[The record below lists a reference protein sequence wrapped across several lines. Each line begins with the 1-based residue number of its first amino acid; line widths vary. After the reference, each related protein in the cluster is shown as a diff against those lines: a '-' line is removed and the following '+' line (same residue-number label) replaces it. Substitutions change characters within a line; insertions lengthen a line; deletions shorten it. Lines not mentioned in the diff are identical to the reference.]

1 MSTAEDNP
9 VTETDTATVN
19 EEMIFPLPP
28 SFDSVEEEREHRKQ
42 SLVDAL
48 NILGELHMAEG
59 AAGHITVRDPE
70 HSDRFWVNPF
80 GVSFKAVSVDKLI
93 CVDHEGNVVHGNRP
107 LNNAAFAIHG
117 AIHEARPDVIAACH
131 AHAMYSK
138 TFSTLGVPL
147 QMITQDHCMFYGDL
161 AMHSDSG
168 GAIVTGIE
176 EGRKLAASLGEK
188 KALLHQNHGIVTTG
202 ETVDSAAWWFVALER
217 ACQSQLVAMAAGEPK
232 VIPDDY
238 AKYSYEQSGYDFAG
252 WFQFQ
257 TIKQEHGK
265 ASA

>member
-117 AIHEARPDVIAACH
+117 AIHEARPDVIAARC
-131 AHAMYSK
+131 
-138 TFSTLGVPL
+138 
-147 QMITQDHCMFYGDL
+147 TQRLFQP
-161 AMHSDSG
+161 SG
-168 GAIVTGIE
+168 F
-176 EGRKLAASLGEK
+176 RC
-188 KALLHQNHGIVTTG
+188 
-202 ETVDSAAWWFVALER
+202 R
-217 ACQSQLVAMAAGEPK
+217 
-232 VIPDDY
+232 
-238 AKYSYEQSGYDFAG
+238 
-252 WFQFQ
+252 
-257 TIKQEHGK
+257 
-265 ASA
+265 